1 MIFDLDKFK
10 PVNDTFG
17 HAIGDLLLQQVA
29 ARTLETLRRSSD
41 SIARLGGDEFVVL
54 LPQIAPISNAEAV
67 AENIR
72 KVLELPFDIGGH
84 LIRISC
90 SIGIA
95 VFPDDGT
102 DEITLMRHA
111 DDAMYVSKSNGR
123 NRITFFKKGDGER

>member
-17 HAIGDLLLQQVA
+17 HAIGDIVLQQVA
-29 ARTLETLRRSSD
+29 ARTLETVRRSSD

-54 LPQIAPISNAEAV
+54 LPQIASISNAEAV
-67 AENIR
+67 AGNIR
-72 KVLELPFDIGGH
+72 KVLELPFNIEGH
-84 LIRISC
+84 TIMISC

-95 VFPDDGT
+95 VYPDDGA

-111 DDAMYVSKSNGR
+111 DDAMYISKSLGQ
-123 NRITFFKKGDGER
+123 NRITVFKAK